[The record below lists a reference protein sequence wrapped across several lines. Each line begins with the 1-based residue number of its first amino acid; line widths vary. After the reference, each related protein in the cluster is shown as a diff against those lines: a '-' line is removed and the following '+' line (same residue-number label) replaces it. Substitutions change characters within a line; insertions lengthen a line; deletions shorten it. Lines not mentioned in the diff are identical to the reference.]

1 MVDAVGGVRPPGFE
15 GPKGPQDR
23 RGPAPVPEGGS
34 PDRVELSSA
43 AKLLAKV
50 QSLPD
55 VREDRVE
62 EIREQVAGG
71 TYVTDDRLAKALDAL
86 VEDFLSGL

>member
-23 RGPAPVPEGGS
+23 RSPPPVPEGTS
-34 PDRVELSSA
+34 PDKVELSSA
-43 AKLLAKV
+43 AKLLSKV
-50 QSLPD
+50 KDLPD

-62 EIREQVAGG
+62 EVREQVAGG
-71 TYVTDDRLAKALDAL
+71 TYVNDDRLAKALDAL
-86 VEDFLSGL
+86 IEDFLAGL